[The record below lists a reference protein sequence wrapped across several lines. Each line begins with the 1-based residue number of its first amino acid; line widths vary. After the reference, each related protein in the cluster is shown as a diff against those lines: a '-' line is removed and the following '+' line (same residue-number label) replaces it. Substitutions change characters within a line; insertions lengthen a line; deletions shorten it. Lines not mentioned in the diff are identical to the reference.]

1 MRQVDFL
8 NKWIIGLRMLEWLL
22 PRTFS
27 DRAGLHL
34 RLAFDGAYT
43 SEASLDGLGM
53 HVSLFNIMRW
63 TFDTRLPM
71 SPI

>member
-1 MRQVDFL
+1 MAPSS
-8 NKWIIGLRMLEWLL
+8 I
-22 PRTFS
+22 FS
-27 DRAGLHL
+27 DRASLHL

-53 HVSLFNIMRW
+53 HVSLFNIMRS